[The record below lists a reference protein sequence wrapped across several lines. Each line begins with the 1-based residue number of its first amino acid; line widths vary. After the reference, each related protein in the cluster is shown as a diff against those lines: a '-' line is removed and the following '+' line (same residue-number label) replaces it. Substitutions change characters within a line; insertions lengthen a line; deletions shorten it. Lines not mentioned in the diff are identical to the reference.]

1 MRLLLVDEH
10 PLIRDALEDLLRRTF
25 PHAEVSALESIPE
38 ASEAVRRQPVD
49 LIVTNLLS
57 RRPAALHDLGE
68 LVRDAAPARVVAFG
82 ERVAGSAFRQARAA
96 GVHGYVPATY
106 RPELVG
112 AAIGLVLAGGDYFPH
127 LPNADPRGPSPDG
140 QDLDARLSLRQRD
153 VFQALKAGKSNKVI
167 ARELMISV
175 ATVKQH
181 VQAILKLSGARNRT
195 EAAAIA
201 ARPVAGP
208 PAQGDLAG

>member
-25 PHAEVSALESIPE
+25 PRAEISSLESF
-38 ASEAVRRQPVD
+38 AAAREAVRRQPVD
-49 LIVTNLLS
+49 LIVANLLG
-57 RRPAALHDLGE
+57 RRPGALHELGD

-96 GVHGYVPATY
+96 GVHGCVPATAP
-106 RPELVG
+106 PELVG

-127 LPNADPRGPSPDG
+127 TPPFDRHSPDAHG
-140 QDLDARLSLRQRD
+140 YDLDARLSLRQRD
-153 VFQALKAGKSNKVI
+153 VFQALKEGKSNKAI

-181 VQAILKLSGARNRT
+181 VQAILKLTGARNRT
-195 EAAAIA
+195 EAAALLSRQDA
-201 ARPVAGP
+201 APVLGVEAVR
-208 PAQGDLAG
+208 

>member
-10 PLIRDALEDLLRRTF
+10 PLIRDALEGLLRRTF
-25 PHAEVSALESIPE
+25 PDAEILVLESI
-38 ASEAVRRQPVD
+38 ADAREAVRRQPVD

-57 RRPAALHDLGE
+57 RHPAALHDLGD
-68 LVRDAAPARVVAFG
+68 LVREAAPARVVVFG
-82 ERVAGSAFRQARAA
+82 ERVAGSAFRQARAS

-112 AAIGLVLAGGDYFPH
+112 AAISLVLAGGDYFPH
-127 LPNADPRGPSPDG
+127 LPHVDPRGPSPNG
-140 QDLDARLSLRQRD
+140 HDLHARLSLRQRD

-201 ARPVAGP
+201 AQAAAGSGP
-208 PAQGDLAG
+208 PSNLAG